1 MARGPN
7 GSAFLCWTGKMAFV
21 SDHAVLL
28 DRLDEAV
35 CLAPKPTSDLFA
47 KVIAGACRRVP
58 VLAQSGHATKLR
70 RLGASG
76 AWTDAVLALIELELP
91 AWRLRRL
98 VCEGSVWSCSLS
110 RRPNL
115 PVALDDTADGSHAV
129 MPLAILRAF
138 LQARRMATIDS
149 RHGAG
154 VPLVEPVPAA
164 FVCCENFA

>member
-1 MARGPN
+1 M
-7 GSAFLCWTGKMAFV
+7 AFL

-35 CLAPKPTSDLFA
+35 CLAPEPSLDLFA
-47 KVIAGACRRVP
+47 KVIAGACSRVP
-58 VLAQSGHATKLR
+58 VLAQSGNATKLG
-70 RLGASG
+70 RLGESG

-91 AWRLRRL
+91 GWSARRL
-98 VCEGSVWSCSLS
+98 ICEGGIWSCSLS
-110 RRPNL
+110 RQPNL
-115 PVALDDTADGSHAV
+115 PAALDDTADGTHDA

-138 LQARRMATIDS
+138 LQARRMATADS

-154 VPLVEPVPAA
+154 VPLVESVRAA